1 MNTFQR
7 NSNFFEFLL
16 YISFIIAGLCIGV
29 HLGLRHG
36 LIGGFAGAVCGAILG
51 GLVHFGLACFLTG
64 VHWLF
69 LKLRRLKRP

>member
-16 YISFIIAGLCIGV
+16 YILFTIAGLCIGV
-29 HLGLRHG
+29 HLGLRYG
-36 LIGGFAGAVCGAILG
+36 LIGGFAGAVCGAIIG
-51 GLVHFGLACFLTG
+51 VIVYIGLAFFLTG

-69 LKLRRLKRP
+69 LKVSSLKRP